1 MAKYI
6 TYCDIVRAGAC
17 LDGVIRW
24 CKGHGDTFWLTIDQ
38 ATAIGDEWI
47 NKALW
52 VCGDGDGYGDGNGDG
67 YGDGNGDNYGNGNGT
82 STDHG
87 SGSGNGYGSGLG
99 NGYGEVLP
107 KEAL

>member
-52 VCGDGDGYGDGNGDG
+52 VCGDGDGYGYGYGDGDGYGYGYGNGDG
-67 YGDGNGDNYGNGNGT
+67 DGYGNGNG
-82 STDHG
+82 DG
-87 SGSGNGYGSGLG
+87 DGNG
-99 NGYGEVLP
+99 NGGI
-107 KEAL
+107 